1 MWANNLRILGVVLGT
16 LALYTLIANKI
27 PQVQSEVPQAL
38 TLGANVTPEQ
48 LVSAGDQLYHGAGG
62 CTACHGLG
70 TRAPNLL
77 TDEKGQ
83 GPIGARCGKRE
94 AGKDCKA
101 YLHESLESPRAYVVA
116 GYEPIMPEMGRILSP
131 QQLWALVAFLE
142 SNGGTVDVSA
152 SDIPAASGPAASRA
166 NSGAAGAPT
175 AAGIASGSTTS
186 TPSTSS
192 TPSAGIAGG
201 STDPMTIIRG
211 AGCTGCHK
219 INGEGGAIGPDL
231 THVGSRLS
239 ANLIRESIL
248 LPDAKVAKGF
258 EKFKGIM
265 PKTFGNQLTAAQF
278 EALVQFLSG
287 HK

>member
-1 MWANNLRILGVVLGT
+1 MWATNLRIIGIVVGT

-27 PQVQSEVPQAL
+27 PQVQSEVPHAL

-83 GPIGARCGKRE
+83 GPVGARCGKRE
-94 AGKDCKA
+94 PGKDCKA
-101 YLHESLESPRAYVVA
+101 YLYESLTSPKAFVVS

-131 QQLWALVAFLE
+131 QQIWALIAFLE
-142 SNGGTVDVSA
+142 SNGGTVDVTA
-152 SDIPAASGPAASRA
+152 SDIPPASGPAAPA
-166 NSGAAGAPT
+166 APAAGGGGAP
-175 AAGIASGSTTS
+175 
-186 TPSTSS
+186 
-192 TPSAGIAGG
+192 GIAGG

-239 ANLIRESIL
+239 PNLIRESIL
-248 LPDAKVAKGF
+248 LPDAKTAKGY
-258 EKFKGIM
+258 EKFKGVM
-265 PKTFGNQLTAAQF
+265 PKMFGNQLTAAQL
-278 EALVQFLSG
+278 ESLVEFLSS

>member
-1 MWANNLRILGVVLGT
+1 MWAINLRIIGVVLGT

-27 PQVQSEVPQAL
+27 PQVQSEVPHAL

-48 LVSAGDQLYHGAGG
+48 LTNAGDQLYHGAGG

-94 AGKDCKA
+94 PGKDCKA
-101 YLHESLESPRAYVVA
+101 YLYESLTSPRAFVVT

-131 QQLWALVAFLE
+131 QQIWALVAFLE
-142 SNGGTVDVSA
+142 SNGGSVDVTA
-152 SDIPAASGPAASRA
+152 SDIPAASGPAASA
-166 NSGAAGAPT
+166 APATGGSGP
-175 AAGIASGSTTS
+175 GIANGSTE
-186 TPSTSS
+186 
-192 TPSAGIAGG
+192 
-201 STDPMTIIRG
+201 PMAIIRG

-248 LPDAKVAKGF
+248 LPDAKTAKGY
-258 EKFKGIM
+258 EKFKGVM
-265 PKTFGNQLTAAQF
+265 PKTFGHMFTGEQL
-278 EALVQFLSG
+278 EALVQFLAA

>member
-38 TLGANVTPEQ
+38 TLGANVTPEK

-94 AGKDCKA
+94 AGKDCQA
-101 YLHESLESPRAYVVA
+101 YLYESLTSPRAYVVA

-152 SDIPAASGPAASRA
+152 SDIPA
-166 NSGAAGAPT
+166 
-175 AAGIASGSTTS
+175 STTS
-186 TPSTSS
+186 TTSTSSTSS

-239 ANLIRESIL
+239 ASLIRESIL

-265 PKTFGNQLTAAQF
+265 PKAFGNQLTAAQL
-278 EALVQFLSG
+278 ESLVEFLSS

>member
-1 MWANNLRILGVVLGT
+1 MWATNLRIIGIVVGT

-27 PQVQSEVPQAL
+27 PQVQSEVPHAL

-83 GPIGARCGKRE
+83 GPVGARCGKRE
-94 AGKDCKA
+94 PGKDCKA
-101 YLHESLESPRAYVVA
+101 YLYESLTSPRAFVVS

-131 QQLWALVAFLE
+131 QQIWALVAFLE
-142 SNGGTVDVSA
+142 SNGGTVDVTASGSA
-152 SDIPAASGPAASRA
+152 APAAG
-166 NSGAAGAPT
+166 GGGAGAP
-175 AAGIASGSTTS
+175 
-186 TPSTSS
+186 
-192 TPSAGIAGG
+192 GIAGG

-211 AGCTGCHK
+211 AGCTACHK

-248 LPDAKVAKGF
+248 LPDAKTAKGY
-258 EKFKGIM
+258 EKFKGVM
-265 PKTFGNQLTAAQF
+265 PKAFGNQLTAAQL
-278 EALVQFLSG
+278 ESLVEFLSS

>member
-1 MWANNLRILGVVLGT
+1 MWATNLRIIGVVLGT

-27 PQVQSEVPQAL
+27 PQVQSDVPRAL
-38 TLGANVTPEQ
+38 TLGANVTAEQ

-101 YLHESLESPRAYVVA
+101 YLHESLANPRAYVVT
-116 GYEPIMPEMGRILSP
+116 GYEPIMPEMGRILSQ

-142 SNGGTVDVSA
+142 SNGGTVDVTA
-152 SDIPAASGPAASRA
+152 SDIPPAGS
-166 NSGAAGAPT
+166 
-175 AAGIASGSTTS
+175 STTS
-186 TPSTSS
+186 TTSTTS
-192 TPSAGIAGG
+192 TASAGIAGG
-201 STDPMTIIRG
+201 STEPMAIIRG

-231 THVGSRLS
+231 NHVGSRLS

-248 LPDAKVAKGF
+248 TPDAKIAKGF

-265 PKTFGNQLTAAQF
+265 PKTFGNQLTAAQL
-278 EALVQFLSG
+278 EALVQFLAT

>member
-1 MWANNLRILGVVLGT
+1 MWATNLRIIGVVLGT

-27 PQVQSEVPQAL
+27 PQVQSEVPRAL
-38 TLGANVTPEQ
+38 SLGTNATPEQ

-83 GPIGARCGKRE
+83 GPIGTRCGKRE
-94 AGKDCKA
+94 PGKDCKA
-101 YLHESLESPRAYVVA
+101 YVYESLTNPRAYVVS

-131 QQLWALVAFLE
+131 QQIWALVAFLE
-142 SNGGTVDVSA
+142 SQGGNVDVKS
-152 SDIPAASGPAASRA
+152 SDIPAASGTGAP
-166 NSGAAGAPT
+166 GAAT
-175 AAGIASGSTTS
+175 A
-186 TPSTSS
+186 
-192 TPSAGIAGG
+192 AGIAGG
-201 STDPMTIIRG
+201 STDPMTIVRG

-219 INGEGGAIGPDL
+219 VNGEGGAIGPDL
-231 THVGSRLS
+231 AHVGSRLS
-239 ANLIRESIL
+239 PNLIRESIL

-258 EKFKGIM
+258 EKFKGVM
-265 PKTFGNQLTAAQF
+265 PKTFGHQLTAEQL
-278 EALVQFLSG
+278 EALVQFLSS

>member
-1 MWANNLRILGVVLGT
+1 MWGTNLRIIGVVVGT

-27 PQVQSEVPQAL
+27 PQVQSEVPKAL
-38 TLGANVTPEQ
+38 SLGANVTPEQ

-101 YLHESLESPRAYVVA
+101 YIYESLSSPKAYVVA

-131 QQLWALVAFLE
+131 QQIWALVAFLE
-142 SNGGTVDVSA
+142 SNGGTVDVSG
-152 SDIPAASGPAASRA
+152 SDIPPASGPAASA
-166 NSGAAGAPT
+166 APAGSGGGP
-175 AAGIASGSTTS
+175 
-186 TPSTSS
+186 
-192 TPSAGIAGG
+192 GIAGG

-231 THVGSRLS
+231 NHVGSRLS

-248 LPDAKVAKGF
+248 LPDAKTAKGF
-258 EKFKGIM
+258 EKFKGVM
-265 PKTFGNQLTAAQF
+265 PKTFGHQLTAEQL
-278 EALVQFLSG
+278 EALVQFLAS

>member
-27 PQVQSEVPQAL
+27 PQVQSEVPHAL

-48 LVSAGDQLYHGAGG
+48 LTSAGDQLYHGAGG

-101 YLHESLESPRAYVVA
+101 YLYESLTNPRAFVVT
-116 GYEPIMPEMGRILSP
+116 GYEPIMPDMGRTLSP

-142 SNGGTVDVSA
+142 SNGGTVDVTA
-152 SDIPAASGPAASRA
+152 SDIPPAGS
-166 NSGAAGAPT
+166 
-175 AAGIASGSTTS
+175 STTS
-186 TPSTSS
+186 TTSTTS
-192 TPSAGIAGG
+192 TASGGIAAG
-201 STDPMTIIRG
+201 STDPLTMIRG
-211 AGCTGCHK
+211 AGCTACHK
-219 INGEGGAIGPDL
+219 IGGEGGAIGPDL
-231 THVGSRLS
+231 SHVGARLS

-248 LPDAKVAKGF
+248 TPDAKIAKGF

-265 PKTFGNQLTAAQF
+265 PKTFGNQFTGAQL
-278 EALVQFLSG
+278 EALVQFLAS

>member
-27 PQVQSEVPQAL
+27 PQVQSEVPRAL

-94 AGKDCKA
+94 PGKDCKA
-101 YLHESLESPRAYVVA
+101 YVYESLTSPRAYVVP
-116 GYEPIMPEMGRILSP
+116 GYEPIMPEMGRIPSP
-131 QQLWALVAFLE
+131 QQIWALVAFLE
-142 SNGGTVDVSA
+142 SQGGTVDVKA
-152 SDIPAASGPAASRA
+152 SDIPAANAP
-166 NSGAAGAPT
+166 GAP
-175 AAGIASGSTTS
+175 A
-186 TPSTSS
+186 TSS
-192 TPSAGIAGG
+192 AGPGIAGG
-201 STDPMTIIRG
+201 STDPITIIRG

-219 INGEGGAIGPDL
+219 IGSEGAAIGPNL
-231 THVGSRLS
+231 THVASRLS
-239 ANLIRESIL
+239 TALIRECIL
-248 LPDAKVAKGF
+248 KPDTRVAKGY
-258 EKFKGIM
+258 EKFVGIM
-265 PKTFGNQLTAAQF
+265 PKTFGNQLTGAQL
-278 EALVQFLSG
+278 EALVQFLAS

>member
-1 MWANNLRILGVVLGT
+1 MWAINLRIIGVVLGT

-27 PQVQSEVPQAL
+27 PQVQSEVPHAL

-48 LVSAGDQLYHGAGG
+48 LTNAGDQLYHGAGG

-77 TDEKGQ
+77 TDEKGA

-101 YLHESLESPRAYVVA
+101 YIYESLTNPRAFVVT
-116 GYEPIMPEMGRILSP
+116 GYEPIMPEMGRILS
-131 QQLWALVAFLE
+131 QQQIWALVAFLE
-142 SNGGTVDVSA
+142 SNGGTVDVTA
-152 SDIPAASGPAASRA
+152 SDIPAASAASGA
-166 NSGAAGAPT
+166 GAAAPGAAGAP
-175 AAGIASGSTTS
+175 
-186 TPSTSS
+186 
-192 TPSAGIAGG
+192 GIAGG
-201 STDPMTIIRG
+201 STDPMTMIRG
-211 AGCTGCHK
+211 AGCTACHK
-219 INGEGGAIGPDL
+219 ISGEGGAIGPDL

-248 LPDAKVAKGF
+248 LPDAKTAKGF
-258 EKFKGIM
+258 EKFKGVM
-265 PKTFGNQLTAAQF
+265 PKTFGHQFTAEQL
-278 EALVQFLSG
+278 EALVQFLAA

>member
-1 MWANNLRILGVVLGT
+1 MWGNNLRILGVVLGT

-27 PQVQSEVPQAL
+27 PQVQSEVPHAL

-48 LVSAGDQLYHGAGG
+48 LTTAGDELYHGAGG

-70 TRAPNLL
+70 TRAPNVLS
-77 TDEKGQ
+77 DEKGQ

-94 AGKDCKA
+94 PGKDCKA
-101 YLHESLESPRAYVVA
+101 YLYESLTNPRAYVVP
-116 GYEPIMPEMGRILSP
+116 GYEPIMPDMGRILSP
-131 QQLWALVAFLE
+131 QQIWALVAFLE

-152 SDIPAASGPAASRA
+152 SDIPS
-166 NSGAAGAPT
+166 
-175 AAGIASGSTTS
+175 STTS
-186 TPSTSS
+186 TTSTSS
-192 TPSAGIAGG
+192 IPSAGIAGG

-211 AGCTGCHK
+211 AGCTACHK
-219 INGEGGAIGPDL
+219 IDGEGGAIGPDL

-248 LPDAKVAKGF
+248 NPDAKVARGY

-265 PKTFGNQLTAAQF
+265 PKTFGNQLTAAQL
-278 EALVQFLSG
+278 EVLVQLLAS

>member
-1 MWANNLRILGVVLGT
+1 MWATNLRIIGIVVGT

-27 PQVQSEVPQAL
+27 PQVQSEVPHAL
-38 TLGANVTPEQ
+38 SLGANVTPEQ

-94 AGKDCKA
+94 PGKDCKA
-101 YLHESLESPRAYVVA
+101 YIYESLTSPRAYVVS
-116 GYEPIMPEMGRILSP
+116 GYEPIMPEMGRTLSP

-142 SNGGTVDVSA
+142 SNGGTVDVTA
-152 SDIPAASGPAASRA
+152 SDIPP
-166 NSGAAGAPT
+166 
-175 AAGIASGSTTS
+175 ASGSAAPAATGGGGGA
-186 TPSTSS
+186 P
-192 TPSAGIAGG
+192 GIAGG

-219 INGEGGAIGPDL
+219 MNGEGGAIGPDL

-239 ANLIRESIL
+239 TNLIRESIL
-248 LPDAKVAKGF
+248 LPDAKTAKGY
-258 EKFKGIM
+258 EKFKGVM
-265 PKTFGNQLTAAQF
+265 PKMFGNQLTAAQL
-278 EALVQFLSG
+278 ESLVEFLSS